1 MKNAFYFEKKRKII
15 PGERMGKV
23 AAANKISPLRV
34 CCRLFR
40 KIEKQ
45 EYLFINRI
53 TFPLCSSQVLKLK
66 LNDFKTS
73 L

>member
-40 KIEKQ
+40 KIEKRSIF
-45 EYLFINRI
+45 L
-53 TFPLCSSQVLKLK
+53 
-66 LNDFKTS
+66 
-73 L
+73 